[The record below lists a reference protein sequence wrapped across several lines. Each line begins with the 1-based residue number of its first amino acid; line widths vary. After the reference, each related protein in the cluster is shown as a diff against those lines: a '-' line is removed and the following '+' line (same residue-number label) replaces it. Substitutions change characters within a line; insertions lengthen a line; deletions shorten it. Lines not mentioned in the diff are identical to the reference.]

1 MVQTILSF
9 LSAAIIIYTILCLI
23 SIFMTWIPGAKFTKF
38 GKVIS
43 SITDP
48 YLRLFSR
55 RGWLRFGNIDFSPIL
70 AIGILSLLS
79 SILGGITTTGRI
91 YFGGILATVLSML
104 WSVCSSILSIFFLL
118 ILIRW
123 IVLLVNKGQVSTNSA
138 WYQLDLM
145 LQKFVYKL
153 GNTFVKNNLTYQK
166 ALLISWISIGIIWV
180 IARILF
186 GILIMLCNNIPF

>member
-1 MVQTILSF
+1 MVHTILSF
-9 LSAAIIIYTILCLI
+9 LSAAIIIYTIICLI

-38 GKVIS
+38 GKIIS
-43 SITDP
+43 SMTDP
-48 YLRLFSR
+48 YLNIFSG

-91 YFGGILATVLSML
+91 YFGGILATVLSMI
-104 WSVCSSILSIFFLL
+104 WSVCSSILTIFFLL

-153 GNTFVKNNLTYQK
+153 GNTFIKNNLTYQK
-166 ALLISWISIGIIWV
+166 ALLISWISLRVVGV
-180 IARILF
+180 ILRILIS
-186 GILIMLCNNIPF
+186 ILIGLCNMIPF

>member
-1 MVQTILSF
+1 MVHTILSI
-9 LSAAIIIYTILCLI
+9 LSALIIIYTIICLI

-38 GKVIS
+38 GKFIS

-48 YLRLFSR
+48 YLRIFSG

-91 YFGGILATVLSML
+91 YFGGILATVLSMI
-104 WSVCSSILSIFFLL
+104 WSVCSSILTIFFLL

-153 GNTFVKNNLTYQK
+153 GNTFFKNNLTYQK
-166 ALLISWISIGIIWV
+166 ALLVSWISIGIIWL
-180 IARILF
+180 ITRILF
-186 GILIMLCNNIPF
+186 GILIGLCNNIPF

>member
-1 MVQTILSF
+1 MVQAILSF
-9 LSAAIIIYTILCLI
+9 LSAVIIIYTILCLI
-23 SIFMTWIPGAKFTKF
+23 SIFMTWIPGAKFTRF
-38 GKVIS
+38 GKIIS

-48 YLRLFSR
+48 YLRVFSR
-55 RGWLRFGNIDFSPIL
+55 RGWFRFGNIDFSPIL
-70 AIGILSLLS
+70 AIGILSLVS

-91 YFGGILATVLSML
+91 YFGGILATILNML
-104 WSVCSSILSIFFLL
+104 WSVCSSLLTIFFLL

-123 IVLLVNKGQVSTNSA
+123 IVLLANKGQVSTNSA

-153 GNTFVKNNLTYQK
+153 GNSFVKNSLTYQK

-186 GILIMLCNNIPF
+186 GILIMLCYKIPF

>member
-1 MVQTILSF
+1 MVQTILSI
-9 LSAAIIIYTILCLI
+9 LSAAIIIYTIICLI
-23 SIFMTWIPGAKFTKF
+23 SIFLTWIPGAKFTKF

-43 SITDP
+43 SIADP
-48 YLRLFSR
+48 YLKVFSG

-70 AIGILSLLS
+70 AIGILTLIS

-91 YFGGILATVLSML
+91 YFGGILATILSMV
-104 WSVCSSILSIFFLL
+104 WSVCSSILTIFFLL

-123 IVLLVNKGQVSTNSA
+123 IVLLVNKGQVATDSA

-153 GNTFVKNNLTYQK
+153 GNTFFKRNLTYQK
-166 ALLISWISIGIIWV
+166 ALLVSWLSLGIIWAITRV
-180 IARILF
+180 LF
-186 GILIMLCNNIPF
+186 GILIGLCNNIPF

>member
-1 MVQTILSF
+1 MVQAILSF
-9 LSAAIIIYTILCLI
+9 LSAVIIIYTILCLI
-23 SIFMTWIPGAKFTKF
+23 SIFMTWIPGAKFTRF
-38 GKVIS
+38 GKIIS

-48 YLRLFSR
+48 YLRVFSR
-55 RGWLRFGNIDFSPIL
+55 RGWFRFGNIDFSPIL
-70 AIGILSLLS
+70 AIGILSLVS

-91 YFGGILATVLSML
+91 YFGGILATILNML
-104 WSVCSSILSIFFLL
+104 WSVCSSLLTIFFLL

-123 IVLLVNKGQVSTNSA
+123 IVLLANKGQVSTNSA

-153 GNTFVKNNLTYQK
+153 GNSFVKNNLTYQK

-186 GILIMLCNNIPF
+186 GILIMLCYKIPF

>member
-1 MVQTILSF
+1 MAGTILSF
-9 LSAAIIIYTILCLI
+9 LSAAIIIYTIICLI

-38 GKVIS
+38 GKIIS
-43 SITDP
+43 AITDP
-48 YLRLFSR
+48 YLRIFSG

-79 SILGGITTTGRI
+79 SILGGITSTGRI
-91 YFGGILATVLSML
+91 YFGGILATIISML
-104 WSVCSSILSIFFLL
+104 WSVCSSILTIFFLL

-153 GNTFVKNNLTYQK
+153 GNTFFKNNLTYQK
-166 ALLISWISIGIIWV
+166 ALLVSWISILV
-180 IARILF
+180 IMTILRILT
-186 GILIMLCNNIPF
+186 GILINLCGKIPF

>member
-1 MVQTILSF
+1 MGIVLSILSG
-9 LSAAIIIYTILCLI
+9 LIVLYTVLCLI

-48 YLRLFSR
+48 YLTLFSKK
-55 RGWLRFGNIDFSPIL
+55 GWFRVGNIDFSPIL
-70 AIGILSLLS
+70 AIGILSILS
-79 SILGGITTTGRI
+79 SIIGGIATTGRI
-91 YFGGILATVLSML
+91 HFGGILAMILGMI
-104 WSVCSSILSIFFLL
+104 WSLISTLLGIFILL

-138 WYQLDLM
+138 WYQVDLM
-145 LQKFVYKL
+145 LQKFVYKI
-153 GNTFVKNNLTYQK
+153 GNTFFRNNLTYQK
-166 ALLISWISIGIIWV
+166 ALLVSWISLGIIWF

-186 GILIMLCNNIPF
+186 AILINLCNNIPF

>member
-1 MVQTILSF
+1 MGTVLSILSG
-9 LSAAIIIYTILCLI
+9 LVVVYTVLCLI

-48 YLRLFSR
+48 YLNLFSK
-55 RGWLRFGNIDFSPIL
+55 RGWFRVGNIDFSPIL
-70 AIGILSLLS
+70 AIGILSILS
-79 SILGGITTTGRI
+79 SIIGGIATTGRI
-91 YFGGILATVLSML
+91 HFGGILAMILGMI
-104 WSVCSSILSIFFLL
+104 WSLISTLLGIFILL

-138 WYQLDLM
+138 WYQVDLM
-145 LQKFVYKL
+145 LQKFVYKI
-153 GNTFVKNNLTYQK
+153 GNTFFRNNLTYQK
-166 ALLISWISIGIIWV
+166 VLLVSWISLGVIWF

-186 GILIMLCNNIPF
+186 AILINLCNNIPF

>member
-1 MVQTILSF
+1 MAGTILSF
-9 LSAAIIIYTILCLI
+9 LSAAIIIYTIICLI

-38 GKVIS
+38 GKIIS
-43 SITDP
+43 AITDP
-48 YLRLFSR
+48 YLRIFSG

-79 SILGGITTTGRI
+79 SILGGITSTGRI
-91 YFGGILATVLSML
+91 YFGGILATIISML
-104 WSVCSSILSIFFLL
+104 WSVCSSILTIFFLL

-153 GNTFVKNNLTYQK
+153 GNTFFKNNLTYQK
-166 ALLISWISIGIIWV
+166 ALLVNWISILV
-180 IARILF
+180 IMTILRILTA
-186 GILIMLCNNIPF
+186 ILINLCGKIPF

>member
-1 MVQTILSF
+1 MAGTILSF
-9 LSAAIIIYTILCLI
+9 LSAAIIIYTIICLI

-38 GKVIS
+38 GKIIS
-43 SITDP
+43 AITDP
-48 YLRLFSR
+48 YLRIFSG

-70 AIGILSLLS
+70 AIGILSILS
-79 SILGGITTTGRI
+79 SILGGITSTGRI
-91 YFGGILATVLSML
+91 YFGGILATIISML
-104 WSVCSSILSIFFLL
+104 WSVCSSILTIFFLL

-153 GNTFVKNNLTYQK
+153 GNTFFKNNLTYQK
-166 ALLISWISIGIIWV
+166 ALLVSWISVLV
-180 IARILF
+180 IMTILRILTA
-186 GILIMLCNNIPF
+186 ILINLCGKIPF